1 LEQRVAESFQPD
13 EIEVTDLPD
22 QRWLVALKG
31 EHDFSGA
38 DELGRRLEE
47 IHTTG
52 TALVVDLSDTR
63 FIDSSILRVLLE
75 ADQRAQPNPG
85 EHFALVATRDSPPE
99 RLLRL
104 TGVHRVVQT
113 FGSVEEAFAHFDE
126 TDRSTTNLT
135 ERRITRKQRIVKNE
149 QEFRDYNNRRL
160 QTEPVAATND
170 EELIPFLCECGD
182 RDCIE
187 ALMLTA
193 AQFTEAHAAA
203 NLFIVKPG
211 HIYPDVERVVRDAGH
226 FIIVQKT
233 TMQPPRGP

>member
-1 LEQRVAESFQPD
+1 LEQRVAESFQPGG
-13 EIEVTDLPD
+13 IEVTGLQG

-31 EHDFSGA
+31 EHDFSSA
-38 DELGRRLEE
+38 DELGSRLEA
-47 IHTTG
+47 IHATG
-52 TALVVDLSDTR
+52 TALVVDLSDTP
-63 FIDSSILRVLLE
+63 FMDSSILRVLLE
-75 ADQRAQPNPG
+75 ADRRAQPNPA
-85 EHFALVATRDSPPE
+85 EHFALVAIHDSPPE

-104 TGVHRVVQT
+104 TGVHRVIQT

-126 TDRSTTNLT
+126 TDRSTTNMA

-160 QTEPVAATND
+160 QAEPVAATND
-170 EELIPFLCECGD
+170 KDLIPFLCECGD

-193 AQFTEAHAAA
+193 AEFTEAHAAA

-211 HIYPDVERVVRDAGH
+211 HIFPDIERILRDAGH
-226 FIIVQKT
+226 FIIVQKI
-233 TMQPPRGP
+233 TMQPRSAS